1 MAAVLHIDDTV
12 VTGDLLSRAHQ
23 GEREFSFVPDAILT
37 PTAWDYIRQHRLQ
50 VSRGGG
56 VSAATSSNAGQP
68 DTAETAGQI
77 ISEGRCEHPDR
88 SCGCQHE
95 EFGSGYVEPSC
106 CHDCAIHKLKREGDA
121 EASCEGCNRHKTL
134 MQLVARGKA
143 SDPEE
148 LVRRISEIV
157 EHRLED

>member
-1 MAAVLHIDDTV
+1 MHIDDTV

-23 GEREFSFVPDAILT
+23 GEREFSFVPNAILT

-50 VSRGGG
+50 VSRGGE
-56 VSAATSSNAGQP
+56 VSAATSSNEGQP
-68 DTAETAGQI
+68 ETAETEGRI
-77 ISEGRCEHPDR
+77 ISEGQCEHPDR
-88 SCGCQHE
+88 SCGCKHE

-134 MQLVARGKA
+134 VQLVARGKA

-148 LVRRISEIV
+148 LIRRISEIV
-157 EHRLED
+157 AHRLED

>member
-1 MAAVLHIDDTV
+1 MHIDDTV

-50 VSRGGG
+50 VSRGGE
-56 VSAATSSNAGQP
+56 VSAATSSNEGQP
-68 DTAETAGQI
+68 ETAETEGRI
-77 ISEGRCEHPDR
+77 ISEGQCEHPDR
-88 SCGCQHE
+88 SCGCKHE

-148 LVRRISEIV
+148 LIRRISEIV
-157 EHRLED
+157 AHRLED